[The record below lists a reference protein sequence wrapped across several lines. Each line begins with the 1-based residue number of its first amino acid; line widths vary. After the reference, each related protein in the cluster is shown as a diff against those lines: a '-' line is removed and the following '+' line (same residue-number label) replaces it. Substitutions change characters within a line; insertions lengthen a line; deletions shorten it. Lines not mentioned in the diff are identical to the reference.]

1 MAKTTKALPVA
12 EPVPAGSSADDGGI
26 HIEQTGAPRLEGA
39 PAADGATPPD
49 GATAQPGAPLAPRAA
64 WTPEEAAHLEVAAHN
79 LAGIFLYFGHWEKF
93 EAWRAEAREVMDTAP
108 ATARSL
114 DRIAPPGV
122 GPIGMLAD
130 GLIASEG
137 LVSLIARKAAAVR
150 DADEKPAKPKAK
162 NEPPPT
168 PATAPTPAAAR
179 GGAYQHPPELA
190 GILHDA
196 DQAAAQRDQRFGG

>member
-1 MAKTTKALPVA
+1 MAKTTKALPVGDA
-12 EPVPAGSSADDGGI
+12 PAPADDGGI
-26 HIEQTGAPRLEGA
+26 HIEQTGAPRLEGSA
-39 PAADGATPPD
+39 AADGATPPD
-49 GATAQPGAPLAPRAA
+49 GTIPQPAAPLAPRVA

-93 EAWRAEAREVMDTAP
+93 EAWRAEAREVMDTAS

-137 LVSLIARKAAAVR
+137 LVSLIAKKAAAVR
-150 DADEKPAKPKAK
+150 DAEEKPAKHKAAK
-162 NEPPPT
+162 GEPPPT

-179 GGAYQHPPELA
+179 GGSYQHPAELA

-196 DQAAAQRDQRFGG
+196 DQAAAQRDHQFGG